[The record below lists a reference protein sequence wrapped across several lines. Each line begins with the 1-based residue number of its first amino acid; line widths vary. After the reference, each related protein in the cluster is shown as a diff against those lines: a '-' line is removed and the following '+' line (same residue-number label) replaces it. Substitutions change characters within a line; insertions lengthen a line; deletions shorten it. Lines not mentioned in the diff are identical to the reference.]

1 MEFRLDDAVPVLER
15 TPGTLRA
22 MLTGLPEPWLR
33 HNEGGETWSPFEV
46 VGHLISGEE
55 SDWIPRAK
63 IILAGG
69 PNPVFPPFDRLRHLT
84 AYASMGLAER
94 LDRFEA
100 ARRESLATL
109 RGFELTPAHLA
120 MTGIHP
126 EFGRVTLAQHLST
139 WTVHDLTH
147 LAQIVRVMAKQYGE
161 AVGPWTKYLSVLQ
174 G

>member
-1 MEFRLDDAVPVLER
+1 MNKPLIIRKVGNSLSLTISDIAKDMGLGEGDKVYAVR
-15 TPGTLRA
+15 TP
-22 MLTGLPEPWLR
+22 
-33 HNEGGETWSPFEV
+33 
-46 VGHLISGEE
+46 
-55 SDWIPRAK
+55 
-63 IILAGG
+63 
-69 PNPVFPPFDRLRHLT
+69 
-84 AYASMGLAER
+84 
-94 LDRFEA
+94 
-100 ARRESLATL
+100 
-109 RGFELTPAHLA
+109 RGFELTPTHLA